1 MDLVFSSPLF
11 RSFIG
16 YDDLFKEL
24 EVVLASKDNSSYP
37 PFNVWSVKPTQ
48 QDVAET
54 TYVELAVAG
63 FKKTDLEVHLENNVL
78 TVKGQKQN
86 NTPVN
91 GYRGIAKRDFVR
103 QFRVGQKYIVHS
115 AKLEDGIL
123 TIRLDLPLSKK
134 LETRIEIQ

>member
-1 MDLVFSSPLF
+1 MSLAFNSPLL

-16 YDDLFKEL
+16 YDDLFKDL
-24 EVVLASKDNSSYP
+24 EVIFASKDTASYP
-37 PFNVWSVKPTQ
+37 PFNVWSVKPESK
-48 QDVAET
+48 DVAET

-63 FKKTDLEVHLENNVL
+63 FKKCELQVYLENNTL
-78 TVKGQKQN
+78 TIRGEKQSN
-86 NTPVN
+86 NQVN
-91 GYRGIAKRDFVR
+91 GYRGIAKRDFMR
-103 QFRVGQKYIVHS
+103 QFRVGEKYIVHS

>member
-1 MDLVFSSPLF
+1 MSLAFNSPLL

-16 YDDLFKEL
+16 YDDLFKDL
-24 EVVLASKDNSSYP
+24 EVVFASKDTTSYP

-63 FKKTDLEVHLENNVL
+63 FKKCELEVYLENNVL
-78 TVKGQKQN
+78 TVKGQKQS
-86 NTPVN
+86 NTPIN

-103 QFRVGQKYIVHS
+103 QFRVGEKYIVQS

-134 LETRIEIQ
+134 MEARIQIQ

>member
-1 MDLVFSSPLF
+1 MSLAFNSPLL

-16 YDDLFKEL
+16 YDDLFKDL
-24 EVVLASKDNSSYP
+24 EVVFASKDTASYP

-63 FKKTDLEVHLENNVL
+63 FKKCELEVYLENNVL
-78 TVKGQKQN
+78 TVKGQKQS
-86 NTPVN
+86 NTPIN

-103 QFRVGQKYIVHS
+103 QFRVGEKYIVQS

-134 LETRIEIQ
+134 MEARIQIQ